1 MTSIND
7 LFSELMKTVMDAEDQ
22 LNDFLAQNPSPEE
35 LADAVVALHS
45 MKNAFSDVYGMFSAQ
60 VMTTLQKANIEE
72 MDAHG
77 GKIEIKTSSDRKKWD
92 HDKLIN
98 EVGRRLIQS
107 SVDMS
112 TGEVVLSTEDLLKK
126 VLDYIQPSYWRVK
139 ELSKIGINAD
149 NYCEVGDYKTSII
162 VRKAK

>member
-1 MTSIND
+1 MTAIND
-7 LFSELMKTVMDAEDQ
+7 LFSGLMKTIMDTEDD
-22 LNDFLAQNPSPEE
+22 LNVFLASNPSADE

-45 MKNAFSDVYGMFSAQ
+45 LKNAFGDVYGLFSTQ
-60 VMTTLQKANIEE
+60 VMNVLQKSNIEE
-72 MDAHG
+72 MDAQG